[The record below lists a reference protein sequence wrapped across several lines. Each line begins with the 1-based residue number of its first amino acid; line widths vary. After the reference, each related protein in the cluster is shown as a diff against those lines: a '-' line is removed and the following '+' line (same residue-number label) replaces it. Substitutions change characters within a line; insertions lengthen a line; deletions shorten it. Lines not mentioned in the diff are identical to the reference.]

1 MSKYSNIN
9 SFRILAYGKITYFFI
24 VICLYTISCN
34 GNRPNTSIVGKEVV
48 PPIKIT
54 VPKVVPIIIDVQPFS
69 DISSEQTTYVFT
81 ELKKIYPS
89 VELKT
94 AIPLPEEAYYPARN
108 RYRADSLLNFL
119 SVQTKSN
126 HVVIALTSK
135 DISCTNENYADWGI
149 IGYGFCPGNA
159 CVVST
164 FRLDKNNVLEQL
176 FKASIHE
183 LGHTQGLDHCADKT
197 CFMRDAEG
205 KNTTDEEKDF
215 CPKCKGFL
223 TSKGWMFKK

>member
-1 MSKYSNIN
+1 MN
-9 SFRILAYGKITYFFI
+9 RIVKFLSIILLFFF
-24 VICLYTISCN
+24 VLFISCN
-34 GNRPNTSIVGKEVV
+34 NSTSSTSPTKA
-48 PPIKIT
+48 PQSAK
-54 VPKVVPIIIDVQPFS
+54 KVMQKSVAVIIDVQPFS
-69 DISSEQTTYVFT
+69 DMPTEQTTYVFT

-119 SVQTKSN
+119 SAQTKSN

-135 DISCTNENYADWGI
+135 DISCTNETYADWGI

-164 FRLDKNNVLEQL
+164 FRLDKNNVFEQL

-183 LGHTQGLDHCADKT
+183 LGHTQGLDHCPDKT

-205 KNTTDEEKDF
+205 KNTTNEEKDF
-215 CPKCKGFL
+215 CPKCKAFL
-223 TSKGWMFKK
+223 TSKGWLFKK

>member
-1 MSKYSNIN
+1 MSRIVKFLSVILL
-9 SFRILAYGKITYFFI
+9 SFFVLF
-24 VICLYTISCN
+24 ISCN
-34 GNRPNTSIVGKEVV
+34 SSTSNTT
-48 PPIKIT
+48 PIKVVQTSKNEVKKSAT
-54 VPKVVPIIIDVQPFS
+54 VIIDVQPFS
-69 DISSEQTTYVFT
+69 DMPPDQTTYVFT

-89 VELKT
+89 VELKA

-119 SVQTKSN
+119 SAQTKSN

-149 IGYGFCPGNA
+149 IGYGFLPGNA

-205 KNTTDEEKDF
+205 KNTTNEEKDF
-215 CPKCKGFL
+215 CKRCKDYL
-223 TSKGWMFKK
+223 ISKGWMFKK